1 MREGGCHQSGHIDL
15 AKPVP
20 PLPGEPS
27 VASTSGPTALAPR
40 IVRGAGLAAVELS
53 VGVPALLHLPGQPSV
68 WAAMAANTASRA
80 GDAGGVGGDHTRS
93 CGQLFRAQR
102 GPDLGRSRRDVPLS
116 SGTPQQGFD
125 AALGE
130 PPAQVGG
137 GWVPR

>member
-1 MREGGCHQSGHIDL
+1 MTTN
-15 AKPVP
+15 
-20 PLPGEPS
+20 GES
-27 VASTSGPTALAPR
+27 E
-40 IVRGAGLAAVELS
+40 AGLAAVELS
-53 VGVPALLHLPGQPSV
+53 VGVLALLHLPGQPSV

-93 CGQLFRAQR
+93 RGQLFRAQR
-102 GPDLGRSRRDVPLS
+102 GPDLPSRRDVPLS

-137 GWVPR
+137 RLGATVSTASAWPPARSVRPEAAG